1 MDFLKEAKSAAARL
15 KSLNEKIAGLT
26 PNDADPAVVSR
37 LQKLYEAFN
46 QNEVKK
52 TATIN
57 SWFTKYKTYKKNA
70 KASDLTKIKAL
81 LTEIKEAAESEPT
94 YCLQYLSDIETCIQS
109 CPTLEYSS
117 DIESIRSAVASIR
130 AGLTQK
136 PLIPPTVITELNDII
151 NNSNTLAANIKS
163 GEVQYNTIEDA
174 VTTSGI
180 QAKVIK
186 YRVSLLIKFCKLFT
200 IEAAKNTVQAAD
212 YFGFTCCLTY
222 IVFIMKITGAKV
234 KKVTGLTTSPQ
245 TVNTP
250 EDSSDKKIPKSYKEL
265 LGSGWLAKTI
275 YNELSA
281 VIPHTDNSKI
291 DSV

>member
-37 LQKLYEAFN
+37 LKELYGAFKE
-46 QNEVKK
+46 QEGKK

-57 SWFTKYKTYKKNA
+57 SWFTKYKTYKKDA

-94 YCLQYLSDIETCIQS
+94 YCLQYLSDIEKCIPS
-109 CPTLEYSS
+109 CPTLGYSS
-117 DIESIRSAVASIR
+117 DIAFIRNAVALLS
-130 AGLTQK
+130 TEFK
-136 PLIPPTVITELNDII
+136 KSELIPQNVITELDGII
-151 NNSNTLAANIKS
+151 NELTNRADEIKT
-163 GEVQYNTIEDA
+163 YATIKDA
-174 VTTSGI
+174 VTQSGI
-180 QAKVIK
+180 KSNIES
-186 YRVSLLIKFCKLFT
+186 YRNSLLEKFCKLFA
-200 IEAAKNTVQAAD
+200 IEAAKETVQAAD
-212 YFGFTCCLTY
+212 YLGFTYCLTY